1 MEIIITVSILTLI
14 FGLTTVYLFNKQRKV
29 VDSLK
34 VGDKVTVDGM
44 DGEILEKKSD
54 NSFVVKVEVIGMRI
68 SKRD

>member
-1 MEIIITVSILTLI
+1 MEIIIIVSILTLI
-14 FGLTTVYLFNKQRKV
+14 FGLTTAYLFNKQRKV

-34 VGDKVTVDGM
+34 VGDKITVDGM

-54 NSFVVKVEVIGMRI
+54 NSFVVKIEVLGMRI

>member
-44 DGEILEKKSD
+44 DGVILEKKSD
-54 NSFVVKVEVIGMRI
+54 NSFVVKIEVLGMRI

>member
-1 MEIIITVSILTLI
+1 MEIIIIVSILTLI

-34 VGDKVTVDGM
+34 VGDKITVDGM

-54 NSFVVKVEVIGMRI
+54 NSFVVKIEVIGMRI